1 MIVDFDQI
9 NALATLPL
17 LLKTPESRQTALD
30 LVMEI
35 AGPREKMHAAA
46 LKEYGQFELLL
57 S

>member
-1 MIVDFDQI
+1 
-9 NALATLPL
+9 
-17 LLKTPESRQTALD
+17 
-30 LVMEI
+30 VMEI